1 MRKQR
6 GLAYYIPTWISN
18 SPLDQHRR
26 NDVPPPPKMN
36 AAEHRHRRNGDGCWI
51 SYSMRWR
58 GSPPRRSASPSMR
71 RRRRLRGSSHMP
83 QAWRSRPC
91 QGHLRPQGLHRLR
104 RGRRRRR
111 ALPPGRQGQ
120 ARGRGPGGGSQG
132 HRSRHLGGGR
142 RPPGLQARAPCLR
155 HRRARSGQDGPAGG
169 RRARHGQ
176 RPAPEALGPPR
187 RLPRRLRQAA
197 GPLPAMVHAARAG
210 KTAGRRQAPASMR
223 AARRSVAPRPFWD
236 HWEKQT
242 ATSMLV

>member
-1 MRKQR
+1 M
-6 GLAYYIPTWISN
+6 
-18 SPLDQHRR
+18 
-26 NDVPPPPKMN
+26 PPN
-36 AAEHRHRRNGDGCWI
+36 IGIEEAETGCWI

-58 GSPPRRSASPSMR
+58 GSPPGRSAGPSMR
-71 RRRRLRGSSHMP
+71 RRRRPRGSSHML

-91 QGHLRPQGLHRLR
+91 
-104 RGRRRRR
+104 
-111 ALPPGRQGQ
+111 
-120 ARGRGPGGGSQG
+120 QG

-142 RPPGLQARAPCLR
+142 RPPGLPARAPCPR
-155 HRRARSGQDGPAGG
+155 HRRARSDQDGPAGG

-210 KTAGRRQAPASMR
+210 ETAGRRQAPASMR
-223 AARRSVAPRPFWD
+223 AAIRSVAPRPFWD

>member
-1 MRKQR
+1 M
-6 GLAYYIPTWISN
+6 
-18 SPLDQHRR
+18 
-26 NDVPPPPKMN
+26 PPN
-36 AAEHRHRRNGDGCWI
+36 IGIEEAETGCWI

-71 RRRRLRGSSHMP
+71 RRRWPRGSSHMP

-104 RGRRRRR
+104 RGRR
-111 ALPPGRQGQ
+111 
-120 ARGRGPGGGSQG
+120 
-132 HRSRHLGGGR
+132 
-142 RPPGLQARAPCLR
+142 PPGLPARAPCLR